1 MLRGLTVPDQHSIL
15 HKLLR
20 AATALLTG
28 LKGSASGQAANR
40 TAVER
45 ENARLVQK
53 SINYRFKNPDYL
65 ITALKHRSYVYS
77 KEQSGV
83 HSNER
88 LEFLGD
94 AVLDLVVG
102 EFIYHKYP
110 GRREGQLTQ
119 LRSTL
124 VNRRALARQ
133 ARTMKLGRYVL
144 LSTGEARS
152 GGRFRH
158 SILSDAYES
167 LIGAIYLDGGLQPV
181 RRFLRRTLLQEL
193 SAERPSH
200 FDHTRNY
207 KSALLEFTQGEGI
220 GQPEYRVDSTV
231 GPDHE
236 KIFTIE
242 VFVAGN
248 PVSKGTGTSK
258 KNAEQDAAR
267 QAVEQL
273 QSDRDVERS

>member
-1 MLRGLTVPDQHSIL
+1 MPKRHSIL
-15 HKLLR
+15 QKLR
-20 AATALLTG
+20 RTASGVLTG
-28 LKGSASGQAANR
+28 LKGGASGAATNR

-45 ENARLVQK
+45 ENARQVQK
-53 SINYRFKNPDYL
+53 CISYRFKNLDYL

-77 KEQSGV
+77 REQSGV

-102 EFIYHKYP
+102 EFFFNKFPRH
-110 GRREGQLTQ
+110 REGQLTQ

-124 VNRRALARQ
+124 VNRKALARQ
-133 ARTMKLGRYVL
+133 ARAMKLGRYVL
-144 LSTGEARS
+144 LSTSEARS

-167 LIGAIYLDGGLQPV
+167 IIGAIYLDGGLQPV
-181 RRFLRRTLLQEL
+181 RRFLHQSLLQEL
-193 SAERPSH
+193 SAERPSEI
-200 FDHTRNY
+200 DHSRNY
-207 KSALLEFTQGEGI
+207 KSALLEYTQGEGI
-220 GQPEYRVDSTV
+220 GQPEYRVDSAV

-242 VFVAGN
+242 VFVAGS

-273 QSDRDVERS
+273 QSDRDIDRS

>member
-1 MLRGLTVPDQHSIL
+1 VSKRQPILQKLR
-15 HKLLR
+15 R
-20 AATALLTG
+20 AAATLFSRLIRG
-28 LKGSASGQAANR
+28 VSRNAANL

-53 SINYRFKNPDYL
+53 YLNYRFKNPDYL

-77 KEQSGV
+77 REQSGV
-83 HSNER
+83 YSNER

-102 EFIYHKYP
+102 EFIYDKYP
-110 GRREGQLTQ
+110 RCREGQLTQ

-124 VNRRALARQ
+124 VNRKALARQ
-133 ARTMKLGRYVL
+133 ARVMKLGRYVL
-144 LSTGEARS
+144 LSSSEARS

-167 LIGAIYLDGGLQPV
+167 VIGAMYLDGGLEPV
-181 RRFLRRTLLQEL
+181 RRFLHRTLLQDLGE
-193 SAERPSH
+193 ERSSEI
-200 FDHTRNY
+200 DDSRNY
-207 KSALLEFTQGEGI
+207 KSALLEYTQGEGI
-220 GQPEYRVDSTV
+220 GQPEYRVDSAV

-242 VFVAGN
+242 VYVSGS

-267 QAVEQL
+267 RAVEQL
-273 QSDRDVERS
+273 QAARSSQGP

>member
-1 MLRGLTVPDQHSIL
+1 MSKRHPIL
-15 HKLLR
+15 QKLGR
-20 AATALLTG
+20 AAATLFYG
-28 LKGSASGQAANR
+28 LKRGVSRQAANR
-40 TAVER
+40 TAAER
-45 ENARLVQK
+45 ENARQVEKYLD
-53 SINYRFKNPDYL
+53 YRFKNPDYL

-77 KEQSGV
+77 REQSGV

-102 EFIYHKYP
+102 EFIFNRYP
-110 GRREGQLTQ
+110 RRREGQLTQ

-124 VNRRALARQ
+124 VNRKALTRQ
-133 ARTMKLGRYVL
+133 ARAMKLGRYVL
-144 LSTGEARS
+144 LSSSEARS

-167 LIGAIYLDGGLQPV
+167 IIGAMYLDGGLQPV
-181 RRFLRRTLLQEL
+181 RRFLDRTLLRDLGEEQ
-193 SAERPSH
+193 RPASI
-200 FDHTRNY
+200 DHSRNY
-207 KSALLEFTQGEGI
+207 KSALLEYTQGEGI
-220 GQPEYRVDSTV
+220 GQPEYRVDSAV

-242 VFVAGN
+242 VYVSGN

-273 QSDRDVERS
+273 QAARSSEGP

>member
-1 MLRGLTVPDQHSIL
+1 MPKRHSIL
-15 HKLLR
+15 QKLKGK
-20 AATALLTG
+20 ATALLTG
-28 LKGSASGQAANR
+28 LKGGVSGHAANR
-40 TAVER
+40 TAAER
-45 ENARLVQK
+45 ENVRQVQK
-53 SINYRFKNPDYL
+53 CIDYRFKNPDFL
-65 ITALKHRSYVYS
+65 ITALKHRSYVYAR
-77 KEQSGV
+77 EQSGV

-102 EFIYHKYP
+102 EFIFNKYP
-110 GRREGQLTQ
+110 RRREGQLTQ

-124 VNRRALARQ
+124 VNRKALARQ
-133 ARTMKLGRYVL
+133 AREMKLGRYVL
-144 LSTGEARS
+144 LSTSEARS

-167 LIGAIYLDGGLQPV
+167 IIGAIYLDGGLQPV
-181 RRFLRRTLLQEL
+181 RRFLRRTLLQDL
-193 SAERPSH
+193 SEERPSD

-207 KSALLEFTQGEGI
+207 KSALLEYTQGEGI
-220 GQPEYRVDSTV
+220 GQPEYRVDSAV

-273 QSDRDVERS
+273 QSDRDVDRP

>member
-1 MLRGLTVPDQHSIL
+1 MSKRHPIL
-15 HKLLR
+15 QKLGR
-20 AATALLTG
+20 AAASLLSG
-28 LKGSASGQAANR
+28 LKRGVSRNAATR
-40 TAVER
+40 TAAER
-45 ENARLVQK
+45 ENARHVQK
-53 SINYRFKNPDYL
+53 YLDYRFKDPDYL

-77 KEQSGV
+77 REQSGV

-102 EFIYHKYP
+102 EFIYELYP
-110 GRREGQLTQ
+110 RRREGQLTQ

-133 ARTMKLGRYVL
+133 ARAMKLGRYVL
-144 LSTGEARS
+144 LSPSEARS

-167 LIGAIYLDGGLQPV
+167 IIGAMYLDGGLQPV
-181 RRFLRRTLLQEL
+181 RRFLRRTLLQDLGE
-193 SAERPSH
+193 ERPAES
-200 FDHTRNY
+200 DHSRNY
-207 KSALLEFTQGEGI
+207 KSALLEYTQGEGI
-220 GQPEYRVDSTV
+220 GQPEYRVDSAV

-242 VFVAGN
+242 VFVSGN

-273 QSDRDVERS
+273 QSARTSEES